1 MAQENSP
8 DKGKRQ
14 GRTKKPEKPYVEQID
29 ELLLVHNKNDPK
41 EGLGVVSKADEKG
54 NYQTVVPE
62 EKNENFG
69 SGQQGRRER
78 QLSDGYTGREE

>member
-8 DKGKRQ
+8 DKEKRQ

-41 EGLGVVSKADEKG
+41 EGLGSINTKIHI
-54 NYQTVVPE
+54 N
-62 EKNENFG
+62 
-69 SGQQGRRER
+69 
-78 QLSDGYTGREE
+78 

>member
-8 DKGKRQ
+8 DKEKRQ
-14 GRTKKPEKPYVEQID
+14 GRIKKPEKPYVEQID

-41 EGLGVVSKADEKG
+41 EGLGVVSK
-54 NYQTVVPE
+54 
-62 EKNENFG
+62 
-69 SGQQGRRER
+69 GRRER